1 MSLLSDPKPGSP
13 RFIAT
18 YGVVA
23 ALALVELVIAWQA
36 IHPHVPDDYRAYYI
50 DHTTTCLP
58 QAMTGAYAMGTT
70 LNFRSGGDDT
80 KEMLPCGWEGPSG
93 EGMHALGESARLR
106 FAVTDAAGPMTL
118 TLQMTAVDM
127 DGMADQRVMVSANGV
142 PIGTI
147 TIARAQ
153 SVTVPFAIPAGI
165 ATETGLLDIALDFPD
180 AVRSPPRRFQHPQAL
195 DQVNRGKIGIAVMI

>member
-1 MSLLSDPKPGSP
+1 MSLWSDPKPGSP

-23 ALALVELVIAWQA
+23 TLALVELVIAWQA
-36 IHPHVPDDYRAYYI
+36 IHPDVPADYRAYYI
-50 DHTTTCLP
+50 DQTTTCLP

-80 KEMLPCGWEGPSG
+80 KELRPCGWEGPTG
-93 EGMHALGESARLR
+93 EGMHALGETARLR
-106 FAVTDAAGPMTL
+106 FAVGDVAKPMTL

-127 DGMADQRVMVSANGV
+127 DGMADQRVVVTANDA
-142 PIGTI
+142 PIGTT

-153 SVTVPFAIPAGI
+153 TVTMPFVIPAGI

-180 AVRSPPRRFQHPQAL
+180 AVRSRPGDSNTRKRSIKLTEARLAL
-195 DQVNRGKIGIAVMI
+195 Q